1 MRISLLLGLLLLT
14 SSVAIA
20 QDGMDLPVSPVKLG
34 DRANSTPT
42 PEPVPEDDDG
52 EDPRDTP
59 PPIFYGEEIDS
70 ENDTIYY
77 VIDISCSMGWD
88 FQFYSNDDGEI
99 LLGARL
105 ARAKAE
111 LIKSVSGL
119 SSNFKFNIIAYDCGV
134 RSWQTSLQE
143 ATDPNKQSAKAWTLA
158 LNPTGATGTGP
169 ATATAL
175 ADKENTAV
183 VLLTDGAPNCGASD
197 AAGHRGIIQN
207 ANTQGAVI
215 DVFGISASGAYRA
228 FCQGVASDS
237 GGSYHDI
244 P

>member
-1 MRISLLLGLLLLT
+1 MRISLLSLLILIP
-14 SSVAIA
+14 SIAMA
-20 QDGMDLPVSPVKLG
+20 QDGMDLPVKPVKYG
-34 DRANSTPT
+34 DKVNSQPI
-42 PEPVPEDDDG
+42 PEPDPDDDGG

-59 PPIFYGEEIDS
+59 PPVFYGEEIDS

-88 FQFYSNDDGEI
+88 FQFYSSDDGTI
-99 LLGARL
+99 LLGPRL
-105 ARAKAE
+105 SRAKAE
-111 LIKSVSGL
+111 VIKSVSGL
-119 SSNFKFNIIAYDCGV
+119 SDNFKFNIIAYDCGI
-134 RSWQTSLQE
+134 RSWSSALQE
-143 ATDPNKQSAKAWTLA
+143 ATDPNKQSATAWTLA

-169 ATATAL
+169 ATASAL
-175 ADKENTAV
+175 ADKENNTI
-183 VLLTDGAPNCGASD
+183 VLLTDGAPNCGADGTS
-197 AAGHRGIIQN
+197 GHRSIIQN

-215 DVFGISASGAYRA
+215 DVFGISASGDYRT